1 LIFLDEMALSIF
13 IWFNGLQKCRVKITS
28 ETFLQKS
35 PYKSVSYNLARFWI
49 EEGRRSGDL
58 KGGSMRKLF
67 AAVIIILCLAGV
79 LFGADLP
86 LESGQAAATAAVTAS
101 KIDTGDTAWILVS
114 TALVMLMTPGLA
126 LFYGGMVRGKN
137 VLGTIMQSFV
147 AIAIV
152 SLQWILIGYS
162 LAFGPDVNG
171 IIGSLAWVG
180 LNGVGVAPN
189 PDYAPTIPH
198 ITFMMYQAMFAVIT
212 PALISGAFAERM
224 KFSSYL
230 LFTLLWST
238 LVYDPVAH
246 WVWGA
251 GGWLK
256 NMGTLDFAGGIVVHL
271 ISGIAALAAALL
283 IGKRKGYLQEV
294 MTPHNLP
301 MTVLG
306 AGLLWFGWFGFN
318 AGSALSAGSLSAMAF
333 VATHTSA
340 VAATVMWVLIEWLH
354 RGKPT
359 MFGAA
364 TGSIAGLA
372 TITPA
377 SGFVSPMSSL
387 VIGLAAG
394 AVCYGA
400 LNMKSKLGY
409 DDSLDAFGV
418 HGVGGALG
426 TFATGLFAQ
435 TLINPSGNNGLFFGG
450 HQVMMTQI
458 MAILVTAAYSFIVS
472 MIILIILDKLIG
484 LRVDEEAEVNG
495 LDISQHGETGY
506 TF

>member
-1 LIFLDEMALSIF
+1 MIRLAAFLLIIALFCLTGVVSAEVQPSQT
-13 IWFNGLQKCRVKITS
+13 GESPTITS
-28 ETFLQKS
+28 
-35 PYKSVSYNLARFWI
+35 
-49 EEGRRSGDL
+49 
-58 KGGSMRKLF
+58 
-67 AAVIIILCLAGV
+67 
-79 LFGADLP
+79 
-86 LESGQAAATAAVTAS
+86 S
-101 KIDTGDTAWILVS
+101 KIDSGDTAWILVS

-137 VLGTIMQSFV
+137 VLGTIMQNFF
-147 AIAIV
+147 AISLV
-152 SLQWILIGYS
+152 SVQWILIGYS
-162 LAFGPDVNG
+162 LAFGPDVHG
-171 IIGSLAWVG
+171 IIGNLDWVG
-180 LNGVGVAPN
+180 LKGVGVDPN

-198 ITFMMYQAMFAVIT
+198 IAFMMYQAMFAVIT
-212 PALISGAFAERM
+212 PALITGAFAERM
-224 KFSSYL
+224 KFSSYF

-256 NMGTLDFAGGIVVHL
+256 EMGTLDFAGGIVVHL
-271 ISGIAALAAALL
+271 ISGISALAAALML
-283 IGKRKGYLQEV
+283 GKRKGYLQEA
-294 MTPHNLP
+294 MYPHNLP

-318 AGSALSAGSLSAMAF
+318 AGSALSAGTLSTMAF

-340 VAATVMWVLIEWLH
+340 VGATVIWVIIEWLH

-364 TGSIAGLA
+364 TGSVAGLA

-377 SGFVSPMSSL
+377 SGFVGPMSAL

-394 AVCYGA
+394 AICYVA
-400 LNMKSKLGY
+400 LNMKTKFGY

-418 HGVGGALG
+418 HGVGGIAG

-435 TLINPSGNNGLFFGG
+435 TLINPAGTNGLFFGN
-450 HQVMMTQI
+450 QQLLISQMI
-458 MAILVTAAYSFIVS
+458 AISITAIYSFGVTA
-472 MIILIILDKLIG
+472 IILKVLDKTIG
-484 LRVDEEAEVNG
+484 LRIDEESEVSG
-495 LDISQHGETGY
+495 LDISQHGESGY
-506 TF
+506 SF

>member
-1 LIFLDEMALSIF
+1 MTER
-13 IWFNGLQKCRVKITS
+13 N
-28 ETFLQKS
+28 
-35 PYKSVSYNLARFWI
+35 
-49 EEGRRSGDL
+49 
-58 KGGSMRKLF
+58 KGGSMGKLVSILLIF
-67 AAVIIILCLAGV
+67 VFLCAPGIVFGKGQSTQTAEAALTT
-79 LFGADLP
+79 P
-86 LESGQAAATAAVTAS
+86 S

-137 VLGTIMQSFV
+137 VLGTIMQNFI
-147 AIAIV
+147 AIAIISV
-152 SLQWILIGYS
+152 QWILIGYS
-162 LAFGPDVNG
+162 LSFGPDING
-171 IIGSLAWVG
+171 IIGSLDWVG
-180 LNGVGVAPN
+180 LKGVGIEPN

-198 ITFMMYQAMFAVIT
+198 MAFMMFQAMFAVIT
-212 PALISGAFAERM
+212 PALITGAFAERM

-230 LFTLLWST
+230 LFMLLWST

-256 NMGTLDFAGGIVVHL
+256 KMGTLDFAGGIVVHL
-271 ISGIAALAAALL
+271 ISGISALASALI
-283 IGKRKGYLQEV
+283 IGKRKGYLQEAIY
-294 MTPHNLP
+294 PHNLP

-318 AGSALSAGSLSAMAF
+318 AGSALSAGTLSTMAF

-340 VAATVMWVLIEWLH
+340 VAATLIWVIIEWLH

-377 SGFVSPMSSL
+377 SGFVGPMSAL
-387 VIGLAAG
+387 IIGLAAG
-394 AVCYGA
+394 AVCYTA
-400 LNMKSKLGY
+400 LNMKGRFGY

-418 HGVGGALG
+418 HGVGGILG

-435 TLINPSGNNGLFFGG
+435 TLINPAGKNGLFFGN
-450 HQVMMTQI
+450 HKLLISQML
-458 MAILVTAAYSFIVS
+458 AILITAAYSFI
-472 MIILIILDKLIG
+472 MTAIILKALDKTLG
-484 LRVDEEAEVNG
+484 LRVDEESEVSG
-495 LDISQHGETGY
+495 LDISQHGESGY
-506 TF
+506 SF